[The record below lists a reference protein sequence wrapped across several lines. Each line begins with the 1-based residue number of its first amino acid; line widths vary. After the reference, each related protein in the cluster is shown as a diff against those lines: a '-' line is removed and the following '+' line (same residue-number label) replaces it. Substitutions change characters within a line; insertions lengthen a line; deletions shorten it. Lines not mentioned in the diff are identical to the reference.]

1 MENPELE
8 NILANYTI
16 KDVIDF
22 ELIVKEDEWH
32 LAEKKYDGQDLS
44 PKFPKST
51 VGIKLTIGNQQYGL
65 YRAVAKT
72 NLTAQDVVDTANS
85 VLNALAHDLVST
97 DMVLNPIRCWDCA
110 YWTKTGWGMNGRRCG
125 ECRAIY
131 EDGFPFHLPYTPV
144 TGANDYCAWGKKRK
158 GPNQ

>member
-1 MENPELE
+1 MEKPELE
-8 NILANYTI
+8 SILSNYNI

-22 ELIVKEDEWH
+22 ELIVKEGEGNP
-32 LAEKKYDGQDLS
+32 LLEKYDGQELS
-44 PKFPKST
+44 PMFHKST

-125 ECRAIY
+125 ECLAIY